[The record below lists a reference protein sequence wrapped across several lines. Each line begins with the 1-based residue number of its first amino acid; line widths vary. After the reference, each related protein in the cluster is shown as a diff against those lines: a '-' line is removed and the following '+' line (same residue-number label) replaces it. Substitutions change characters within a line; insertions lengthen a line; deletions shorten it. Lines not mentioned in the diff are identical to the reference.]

1 MKTKKPCGWHTA
13 VNPSTLGL
21 RQQGHQS
28 VDILSYTEKPP
39 QKTNTEQT
47 TMRKG
52 TFPLIPQTR
61 MVRDYFEKWS
71 INILELLG
79 SK

>member
-1 MKTKKPCGWHTA
+1 M
-13 VNPSTLGL
+13 NPRTLGL
-21 RQQGHQS
+21 RQQSHQS

-52 TFPLIPQTR
+52 TFPLIAQIQ
-61 MVRDYFEKWS
+61 MVRDYLEKWS
-71 INILELLG
+71 INILKILG
-79 SK
+79 TK

>member
-1 MKTKKPCGWHTA
+1 M
-13 VNPSTLGL
+13 NPSTLGL
-21 RQQGHQS
+21 RQQSHQS

-52 TFPLIPQTR
+52 TFPLIAQIQ
-61 MVRDYFEKWS
+61 MVRDYLEKWS
-71 INILELLG
+71 INILKILG
-79 SK
+79 TK